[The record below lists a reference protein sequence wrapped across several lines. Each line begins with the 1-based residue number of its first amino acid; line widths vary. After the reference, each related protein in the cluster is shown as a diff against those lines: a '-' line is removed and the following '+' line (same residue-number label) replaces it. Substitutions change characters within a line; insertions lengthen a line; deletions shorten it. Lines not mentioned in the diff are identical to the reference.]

1 MRRCLKS
8 RHIIIRMR
16 LLHAD
21 VCSDAIIILIQY
33 FSRMRPLQAAVRA
46 LREIY
51 MTDLRQPTWR

>member
-8 RHIIIRMR
+8 MHIIIRMR

-33 FSRMRPLQAAVRA
+33 FSRVGSLQAAARA
-46 LREIY
+46 LRGIY
-51 MTDLRQPTWR
+51 I

>member
-33 FSRMRPLQAAVRA
+33 FSRMEPLQATARA

-51 MTDLRQPTWR
+51 IYIYI